1 MTALQEL
8 REILFCEEEIS
19 DQERSIRLVDLMNAI
34 GFSKS
39 QREIHIH
46 DIYLQN
52 VIANIIQTTDRCMLS
67 MTGSTSEGMCGNQ
80 DHHDSDFLLTARHFK
95 LYTPPYGLNA
105 FKISQS
111 LFFSPEVKIICVKC
125 ICDVFFSILCAIIS

>member
-8 REILFCEEEIS
+8 REILFCEEEAS

-52 VIANIIQTTDRCMLS
+52 VIANILI
-67 MTGSTSEGMCGNQ
+67 
-80 DHHDSDFLLTARHFK
+80 
-95 LYTPPYGLNA
+95 
-105 FKISQS
+105 
-111 LFFSPEVKIICVKC
+111 LFT
-125 ICDVFFSILCAIIS
+125 